1 MTGDY
6 KGDYQELVDEISE
19 LLGVPATLE
28 NRDFELIAFGVYDS
42 EGDLD
47 PSALDPVRTR
57 SILTRRSTAAV
68 RTWFEGFG
76 ITRASAPVRIPPT
89 PEAGV
94 YRGRICLPVRHRG
107 VVLGYVWLLDSD
119 PGPTDPQLDAAMR
132 VTARIG
138 ALLADE
144 AQHGAD
150 LSRELR
156 AVLTA
161 ERGWQADMAVAALRT
176 ALGPRGDG
184 PYAVVCVAP
193 WPSADPDDAPSA
205 RTVPHATAL
214 CTVPWGP
221 SAQSLAALV
230 RLRATDT
237 LTPASSAAGRLLER
251 ARDVEGG
258 GGAYGGGAYGGG
270 AYGGGAY
277 GGTGSGGETST
288 GGPGSGSGP
297 SAGGPGSGG
306 GPGTGRSGG
315 PSTGGSGASRSG
327 ASRSG
332 GSGSGTGGSGT
343 GGSGADGQG
352 TGRPGTGG
360 SGTGRSGTGGS
371 GADGQGTGGS
381 DSGRTDT
388 GSSGTG
394 GPGTGGSGVDGQG
407 TGGSGTVRSD
417 TGGSGTGRSDTG
429 RPGTDGSGA
438 DGQGAGG
445 SGAGRSGTGRPGAPG
460 SGTGRPGSGDG
471 GRSTSAEK
479 EGGGPGDTRSRGN
492 RSGGDLPVHGTP
504 GRPAKD
510 PAAAPPTVAAGIAVP
525 RLSLAELAPAWQE
538 ASDAA
543 RAALAEPGFG
553 PVAEWS
559 RIGPYRLL
567 TALPPETAHDPVVR
581 PLLAPAHRE
590 LARTAE
596 VYLDCAGQAGRTAAE
611 LGIHRQTLYYRLSR
625 VEQLTGLDLDDGED
639 RLLLHMALKAAR
651 L

>member
-47 PSALDPVRTR
+47 ASALDPVRTR

-119 PGPTDPQLDAAMR
+119 PGPTDRQLDAAMR

-176 ALGPRGDG
+176 ALGSRGDG

-193 WPSADPDDAPSA
+193 WPSADPEDAPSA

-251 ARDVEGG
+251 ARGVEGG
-258 GGAYGGGAYGGG
+258 GG
-270 AYGGGAY
+270 
-277 GGTGSGGETST
+277 GGTGGGMRGDTR
-288 GGPGSGSGP
+288 G
-297 SAGGPGSGG
+297 AGE
-306 GPGTGRSGG
+306 PGTG
-315 PSTGGSGASRSG
+315 ST
-327 ASRSG
+327 
-332 GSGSGTGGSGT
+332 
-343 GGSGADGQG
+343 
-352 TGRPGTGG
+352 
-360 SGTGRSGTGGS
+360 GTGRSGT
-371 GADGQGTGGS
+371 D
-381 DSGRTDT
+381 R
-388 GSSGTG
+388 SGTG
-394 GPGTGGSGVDGQG
+394 
-407 TGGSGTVRSD
+407 
-417 TGGSGTGRSDTG
+417 DTG
-429 RPGTDGSGA
+429 RPPSA
-438 DGQGAGG
+438 D
-445 SGAGRSGTGRPGAPG
+445 SKS
-460 SGTGRPGSGDG
+460 S
-471 GRSTSAEK
+471 
-479 EGGGPGDTRSRGN
+479 GPGTTR
-492 RSGGDLPVHGTP
+492 DPV
-504 GRPAKD
+504 
-510 PAAAPPTVAAGIAVP
+510 AALFTVAAGIAAP
-525 RLSLAELAPAWQE
+525 RASLAELATAWQE
-538 ASDAA
+538 ASAAA

-567 TALPPETAHDPVVR
+567 TALPPETAHDPAVR
-581 PLLAPAHRE
+581 PLLSPAHRE

>member
-1 MTGDY
+1 MRENARVTSDAAAFHRA
-6 KGDYQELVDEISE
+6 GDYQELVDEISE

-28 NRDFELIAFGVYDS
+28 NRDFELIAFGAYDS

-57 SILTRRSTAAV
+57 SILTRRSTATV

-76 ITRASAPVRIPPT
+76 ITRASGPVRIPPT

-161 ERGWQADMAVAALRT
+161 ERGWQGDMAVAALRT
-176 ALGPRGDG
+176 ALGPRADG
-184 PYAVVCVAP
+184 PYTVVCVAP
-193 WPSADPDDAPSA
+193 WPSADPEDAPSA

-214 CTVPWGP
+214 CTVPWGVTGQ
-221 SAQSLAALV
+221 ALAVLV

-251 ARDVEGG
+251 AAP
-258 GGAYGGGAYGGG
+258 GATGDMAASGVTGDTAVPGVTPGTAAPGTARSTKTPDATTDTTAPGA
-270 AYGGGAY
+270 AR
-277 GGTGSGGETST
+277 ST
-288 GGPGSGSGP
+288 AASDAPRHTPAP
-297 SAGGPGSGG
+297 SAVVAGVA
-306 GPGTGRSGG
+306 
-315 PSTGGSGASRSG
+315 GARVG
-327 ASRSG
+327 
-332 GSGSGTGGSGT
+332 
-343 GGSGADGQG
+343 
-352 TGRPGTGG
+352 
-360 SGTGRSGTGGS
+360 
-371 GADGQGTGGS
+371 
-381 DSGRTDT
+381 
-388 GSSGTG
+388 
-394 GPGTGGSGVDGQG
+394 
-407 TGGSGTVRSD
+407 
-417 TGGSGTGRSDTG
+417 
-429 RPGTDGSGA
+429 
-438 DGQGAGG
+438 
-445 SGAGRSGTGRPGAPG
+445 
-460 SGTGRPGSGDG
+460 
-471 GRSTSAEK
+471 
-479 EGGGPGDTRSRGN
+479 
-492 RSGGDLPVHGTP
+492 
-504 GRPAKD
+504 
-510 PAAAPPTVAAGIAVP
+510 
-525 RLSLAELAPAWQE
+525 LAELAVAWQE
-538 ASDAA
+538 ASAAA
-543 RAALAEPGFG
+543 RAALAEARFG

-581 PLLAPAHRE
+581 PLLSPAHRE

-639 RLLLHMALKAAR
+639 RLLLHMALKGAR